1 MFNDMSDLA
10 ESKLL
15 ILYIFDKVD
24 MPLSNSTITQ
34 IVLENN
40 LINYFLLQQYL
51 SELIKNAFLVDI
63 KDERLHM
70 LTLSESGKST
80 LHFFINRIPEKK
92 KKFIDEYILNNIVN
106 IRKEIQII
114 AEYVPTTGDKYMV
127 SMKLLNGTDVL
138 VDLKLPAFSNNEAK
152 SICSRWKDE
161 SEEIYNKILEMFKNK
176 ES

>member
-24 MPLSNSTITQ
+24 MPLSNSTLTQ

-40 LINYFLLQQYL
+40 LINYFSLQQYI
-51 SELIKNAFLVDI
+51 SELIKNDFLVDI
-63 KDERLHM
+63 KDERRHM
-70 LTLSESGKST
+70 LKLTENGKST

-92 KKFIDEYILNNIVN
+92 KKFVDEYMQSHIVN
-106 IRKEIQII
+106 IRKEIQIV
-114 AEYVPTTGDKYMV
+114 AEYVPTASDKYMV
-127 SMKLLNGTDVL
+127 SLKLLNGTDLL

-152 SICSRWKDE
+152 SICSRWKNE
-161 SEEIYNKILEMFKNK
+161 SEEIYNKILEMFKSK